1 MSLDKI
7 FSRLKENGGLDMGL
21 FNNKKKT
28 KLNIKVT
35 RKTVTCPRCGQRYTV
50 NFLGP
55 NDSKTCKCGYKIYCN

>member
-1 MSLDKI
+1 
-7 FSRLKENGGLDMGL
+7 MGL